1 MSMPYLND
9 WVIQIFQ
16 VGTIVV
22 LGPLITG
29 IIARAEAIVQ
39 MRRGPRL
46 LQPYHDI
53 WKYLHKE
60 TVLPEGAGPMFRAA
74 PYIAF
79 AAYATVPLLIPVLTN
94 FPLPLGYMGDIL
106 GGGFVL
112 GMASFAVSLAA
123 LDSGSP
129 YTQLGSSRLRSFGA
143 LGEPTIL
150 IVIFTVAL
158 ITHTDLP
165 YAMVKTLEGSAVE
178 IVRPAHLLVTAAFF
192 LVLLAETGRVP
203 VENHGSTLEFGMIEE
218 ARTLE
223 HSGVGFALLRWG
235 STMKQLILF
244 VIFINVLTAPWGL
257 AADGRLDHILEAVAV
272 FAGKAVVVGLVIAAI
287 ESSFAKLRLYK
298 IPEFTVAGF
307 LLAVLAVMTFVFQ
320 RSFSTGHLTVFAAT
334 STVIAVVVLLLEF
347 GMLRSQ
353 DIWEQLRLYGL
364 SSALIAALAIAAA
377 VTAHASGLYVVG
389 LVTIA
394 LKALAIP
401 LGIGIVLRNLEIPE
415 RVPSLVGVPTAVL
428 GGVALSGF
436 AFFALSELHLGRGG
450 PLPLPALGV
459 AAAAIFV
466 ALLLMILRP
475 HAPSQLLG
483 FLALENGVSLASLV
497 VAPDLPTILALLLFF
512 DVLIGVVVFV
522 VLVQYLAI
530 QRAAVMTH
538 VLDRL
543 RG

>member
-1 MSMPYLND
+1 MPYLND

-29 IIARAEAIVQ
+29 IIARAEAVVQ

-60 TVLPEGAGPMFRAA
+60 TVLPDGAGPMFRTA

-192 LVLLAETGRVP
+192 LVLLAETGRIP

-257 AADGRLDHILEAVAV
+257 AHDGRLDHILEAIAI
-272 FAGKAVVVGLVIAAI
+272 FAGKAIVVGLVIAAI

-298 IPEFTVAGF
+298 IPEFTVASF

-320 RSFSTGHLTVFAAT
+320 RAFSTSHLTVFAAT
-334 STVIAVVVLLLEF
+334 STVIAVAILLLEF

-353 DIWEQLRLYGL
+353 DVWEQLRLYALG
-364 SSALIAALAIAAA
+364 SALIAALAIAAA
-377 VTAHASGLYVVG
+377 VTAHAGGLYVFG

-401 LGIGIVLRNLEIPE
+401 LGIGIVLRNMEIPE

-428 GGVALSGF
+428 GGVVLSGF
-436 AFFALSELHLGRGG
+436 AFFALSELHLGKGG

-459 AAAAIFV
+459 AAAAVFV
-466 ALLLMILRP
+466 AFLLMIVRP
-475 HAPSQLLG
+475 YAPSQLLG

-512 DVLIGVVVFV
+512 DILIGVVVFV
-522 VLVQYLAI
+522 VLVQYLAL

>member
-1 MSMPYLND
+1 MPYLND
-9 WVIQIFQ
+9 WVIQVFQ
-16 VGTIVV
+16 VGTVLL
-22 LGPLITG
+22 LGPLVMG
-29 IIARAEAIVQ
+29 IIARAEAVVQ
-39 MRRGPRL
+39 MRRGPRI

-53 WKYLHKE
+53 AKYLRKE
-60 TVLPEGAGPMFRAA
+60 TVLPGDAGPLFRGA
-74 PYIAF
+74 PYVAF
-79 AAYATVPLLIPVLTN
+79 AGYATVPLLIPVLTN

-143 LGEPTIL
+143 VGEPTIL
-150 IVIFTVAL
+150 MVIFTVAL

-165 YAMVKTLEGSAVE
+165 YALVKTLETSPVE
-178 IVRPAHLLVTAAFF
+178 IVRPAHLLAAAAFF

-223 HSGVGFALLRWG
+223 HSGPGFALLKWG
-235 STMKQLILF
+235 SSMKQLILF
-244 VIFINVLTAPWGL
+244 VIFVNVLVAPWGL
-257 AADGRLDHILEAVAV
+257 ASDTRLDHVLEAIV
-272 FAGKAVVVGLVIAAI
+272 FLFGKALAVGLAIVVI

-307 LLAVLAVMTFVFQ
+307 LLAVLAVITFVFQ
-320 RSFSTGHLTVFAAT
+320 RSFAGSHLTTFAGT
-334 STVIAVVVLLLEF
+334 STIIAVIVLLLEF

-353 DIWEQLRLYGL
+353 DVWEQLRLYGL
-364 SSALIAALAIAAA
+364 SSALIAVLAFSAA
-377 VTAHASGLYVVG
+377 VTGHAGGLYALG

-394 LKALAIP
+394 LKALAVP
-401 LGIGIVLRNLEIPE
+401 VGVGAVLRSLEVPE
-415 RVPSLVGVPTAVL
+415 RVPSAVGVPTAVL
-428 GGVALSGF
+428 AGIVLSGF
-436 AFFALSELHLGRGG
+436 AFFALSRLRFGAGG
-450 PLPLPALGV
+450 PLPLAALGV
-459 AAAAIFV
+459 AAAVMLV
-466 ALLLMILRP
+466 AFLLMIVRP
-475 HAPSQLLG
+475 HASSQLLG
-483 FLALENGVSLASLV
+483 FLALENGASLASLV

-522 VLVQYLAI
+522 VLVQYLAL
-530 QRAAVMTH
+530 QRSSVTTH